1 MADNIASGNSTTQGA
16 GESEGAEAE
25 RRQQAALAALAAA
38 AATLAA

>member
-1 MADNIASGNSTTQGA
+1 MADSIASGNSTTQGA

-25 RRQQAALAALAAA
+25 RRQQAALAEA